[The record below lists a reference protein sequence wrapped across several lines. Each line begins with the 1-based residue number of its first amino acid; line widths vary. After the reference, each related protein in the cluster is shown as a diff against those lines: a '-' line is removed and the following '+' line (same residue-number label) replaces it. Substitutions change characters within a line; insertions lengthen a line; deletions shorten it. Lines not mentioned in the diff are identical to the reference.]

1 MSAEGEKRRILEA
14 LGSIETLKNVSRSW
28 PRQQAALPCAVVTL
42 AGERRADER
51 DGAEYLTETDELAPK
66 IRREMEKLGY
76 QREFA
81 WEESSEAVF
90 QRVERY
96 KKWIG

>member
-1 MSAEGEKRRILEA
+1 MNLSAEGEKRRILEA

-51 DGAEYLTETDELAPK
+51 DGAEYLTET
-66 IRREMEKLGY
+66 
-76 QREFA
+76 
-81 WEESSEAVF
+81 
-90 QRVERY
+90 
-96 KKWIG
+96 